1 MRICAD
7 CLRLTTRLTACFSAG
22 VLAVL
27 CGNAWAATENV
38 WQGASGG
45 AWATGANWSLGHAPT
60 ASECAVLPDTRW
72 RFSPEGVDV
81 SVTGITSTSELPV
94 VTTVEQS
101 LAQPNA
107 ASWREKDGIVAV
119 NGAIRYE
126 LPSNAQVRIEERSGS
141 WRRHMGSMPDQ
152 RATGR
157 VFEITVPHGVKPSA
171 ASCAWRVRP
180 CALSVP

>member
-1 MRICAD
+1 MRICPD
-7 CLRLTTRLTACFSAG
+7 CLRSTTRLTACFSA
-22 VLAVL
+22 VILAIL
-27 CGNAWAATENV
+27 CGTAWAATENV

-60 ASECAVLPDTRW
+60 ASECAVLPDTGADYAISVSGTHLIGALQVAARAGD
-72 RFSPEGVDV
+72 GVK
-81 SVTGITSTSELPV
+81 SVTLGGSGLISNETSV
-94 VTTVEQS
+94 
-101 LAQPNA
+101 A
-107 ASWREKDGIVAV
+107 AHRIG
-119 NGAIRYE
+119 
-126 LPSNAQVRIEERSGS
+126 AQVRIEERSGS